1 MLTIA
6 TSPVAGSKCYKTWD
20 AQHPWFKHSF
30 TSCLEAFLVQLV
42 NRHGC
47 PVPPFTSPSHHDP
60 RLTLQDER
68 LSGCLQ
74 SSCIGLQS
82 ASVTFCPIIRAYLC
96 NNGFWESEL
105 YLQLSR
111 ELYVSSTGPYLGRQL
126 RGLNSVVLL
135 ALLVNCST
143 SLVSLASPS
152 SRIFRRMLSIFGL
165 AAQAPTRWNRIWRN
179 CSNNSGISP

>member
-1 MLTIA
+1 M
-6 TSPVAGSKCYKTWD
+6 AGSKCYKTRD

-30 TSCLEAFLVQLV
+30 TSCLEAFLLVVQLV

-47 PVPPFTSPSHHDP
+47 LVPPFTSPSHHDP
-60 RLTLQDER
+60 RLTLQEER
-68 LSGCLQ
+68 LSRCLQ

-82 ASVTFCPIIRAYLC
+82 ASVTFCPNIPAYLC
-96 NNGFWESEL
+96 NNRFGESEL

-126 RGLNSVVLL
+126 RGLDPVVLL

-152 SRIFRRMLSIFGL
+152 S
-165 AAQAPTRWNRIWRN
+165 
-179 CSNNSGISP
+179 